1 MRSIR
6 HGIKIDSGN
15 NQVAQDNPPSRSR
28 FSGSQPTA
36 QQISGRTAE
45 DDALSYLT
53 KQGLVL
59 TERNYRSRGGEL
71 DLIMRDGSSLVFVE
85 VRQRRH
91 AGFGGA
97 AASVTPTKQAKL
109 VRAAQNYLLRFPQ
122 LPPCRFDVVAI
133 DGGVISWL
141 KNVIQ
146 P

>member
-1 MRSIR
+1 MRPIR
-6 HGIKIDSGN
+6 HGIKVDSGN
-15 NQVAQDNPPSRSR
+15 NQVAQDNPPSHRR

-36 QQISGRTAE
+36 QQVSGRTAE

-53 KQGLVL
+53 QQGLVL
-59 TERNYRSRGGEL
+59 AERNYRSRGGEI
-71 DLIMRDGSSLVFVE
+71 DLIMRDGAATVFVE
-85 VRQRRH
+85 VRKRSH
-91 AGFGGA
+91 AAFGGA
-97 AASVTPTKQAKL
+97 AASVTPAKQAKL

-122 LPPCRFDVVAI
+122 PPPCRFDVVAI